1 MPRTYH
7 CRPLAE
13 RFWEKVIKT
22 NTCWLWNACFH
33 RNSGY
38 GSFGISRSITDHA
51 HRIAWI
57 LTYGPIPEGLFI
69 CHKCDNR
76 LCVRPDHLFAG
87 TQKDN
92 LQDMK
97 RKGRGTIANRGAG
110 SGKTKLTDI
119 DVANIRKL
127 SAVGLSMA
135 EIGRRY
141 TMAGTSISRIVHRKR
156 WKYG

>member
-1 MPRTYH
+1 
-7 CRPLAE
+7 
-13 RFWEKVIKT
+13 
-22 NTCWLWNACFH
+22 
-33 RNSGY
+33 
-38 GSFGISRSITDHA
+38 
-51 HRIAWI
+51 
-57 LTYGPIPEGLFI
+57 
-69 CHKCDNR
+69 
-76 LCVRPDHLFAG
+76 
-87 TQKDN
+87 
-92 LQDMK
+92 MK